1 MSEAVS
7 GSRAAPAAAAAA
19 CFTGGILLGARS
31 VTGSV
36 GSAALAGCC
45 LLLLVCRSV
54 RGSRG
59 AASLAAFVL
68 LWASLGFVQARLRIV
83 VPAITARDSFAHLDP
98 RRDRAVRIEGVL
110 TDFWSGS
117 PPHVTGRLRA
127 ERLWIHG
134 RPRPFSAEVFLFVA
148 GDLSPERVAD
158 RGDRV
163 LTVGHLIPEDLPASE
178 RDVSMPWP
186 QYRLSIK
193 STMLID
199 RSGWTLMSWL
209 TLPNRWLYARLPAAG
224 SLGKAFDRDVRGPL
238 AALLLG
244 RTSELERGMVARYRR
259 GGLYHMLVVSGL
271 HVALACGLAMLG
283 LRALRV
289 RGKVRDAVFLAIVFL
304 FVLVGGGH
312 PPAVRAGTV
321 FGLHRA
327 TRLLERPMTNLQAI
341 GFSGLILFGFDPVQV
356 YSIGTVLTFAAVLGI
371 ALLTAL
377 IRARLPERPCE
388 LFSGLAAAFAAQS
401 ATAPILLWRFNV
413 VAAGAWLTAPLAIP
427 LLGGMIA
434 LGAGLLFFYAAGS
447 APQPLVDL
455 FALGA
460 RAMEF
465 LAERAAGAAFLR
477 PTPPLPA
484 VLAVSAL
491 TAAGAF
497 APRRLRAAAFLCAGV
512 LFLVLALRPGPA
524 GPSRGFRLE
533 ALDVGQG
540 DALLLRWGRHAI
552 LVDGGGPFDLDRR
565 DFGRTRLLP
574 KLLDRG
580 VTSLDAAVLTHPHPD
595 HALGLFVVLE
605 DLPVRE
611 FWRSSGEDESDFFVE
626 LDVLAAGRGVPVR
639 VLEAGETIDRE
650 DARITVVHSGGPR
663 RKVDPIN
670 NQSLVF
676 LFERDGRSALLTGD
690 ASAATEEALLW
701 ERRVPRAD
709 LLKVGHH
716 GSRSS
721 TTTAF
726 LEAVCPRASLIS
738 CGRENRFGHP
748 APATLQTLAAARV
761 PVFRTDLSSDLRID
775 LLPDATRLW
784 SRGLR

>member
-1 MSEAVS
+1 MSEAVP
-7 GSRAAPAAAAAA
+7 GPRAAPAAAAAA
-19 CFTGGILLGARS
+19 FFTAGILLGARS
-31 VTGSV
+31 VTGSS
-36 GSAALAGCC
+36 GPTALAGCC
-45 LLLLVCRSV
+45 LLLLVCRSA
-54 RGSRG
+54 RNLSG
-59 AASLAAFVL
+59 AASLAAFAL
-68 LWASLGFVQARLRIV
+68 LWASLGFFQARVRIV
-83 VPAITARDSFAHLDP
+83 VPANTARASFAQLDP
-98 RRDRAVRIEGVL
+98 RRDRAIRIEGVL

-117 PPHVTGRLRA
+117 PPHVTGSLRA
-127 ERLWIHG
+127 ERLWIDG
-134 RPRPFSAEVFLFVA
+134 SARPFPADVFLFIA
-148 GDLSPERVAD
+148 GDLSPERVAE
-158 RGDRV
+158 RGDRI
-163 LTVGHLIPEDLPASE
+163 LAVGHLIPEDLPSST
-178 RDVSMPWP
+178 RDISMPWP

-193 STMLID
+193 SPLLIE
-199 RSGWTLMSWL
+199 RSGRTLMSWL
-209 TLPNRWLYARLPAAG
+209 TVPNRWLHARLPAAG
-224 SLGKAFDRDVRGPL
+224 SLGKTFDRDVRGPL
-238 AALLLG
+238 SALLLG
-244 RTSELERGMVARYRR
+244 RTSDLERGMVARYRR

-271 HVALACGLAMLG
+271 HVALACGLAMIC
-283 LRALRV
+283 LRVLRV

-304 FVLVGGGH
+304 FVVVGGGH

-321 FGLHRA
+321 FGIHRA
-327 TRLLERPMTNLQAI
+327 TRLLERPITNLQAI
-341 GFSGLILFGFDPVQV
+341 GFSGLILFGFDPAQV

-371 ALLTAL
+371 ALLTAP
-377 IRARLPERPCE
+377 IRVRLPERPRE

-401 ATAPILLWRFNV
+401 ATAPVLLWRFNI
-413 VAAGAWLTAPLAIP
+413 VAAGAWLTAPLTIP

-434 LGAGLLFFYAAGS
+434 LGAGLLFFYAAGW
-447 APQPLVDL
+447 APQPLIAL

-484 VLAVSAL
+484 ILLVCAL
-491 TAAGAF
+491 TSAGAF
-497 APRRLRAAAFLCAGV
+497 APRRLRAAAFLSAGV

-540 DALLLRWGRHAI
+540 DALLLRWHRHAI

-611 FWRSSGEDESDFFVE
+611 FWRSSGEDESDFFVD
-626 LDVLAAGRGVPVR
+626 LDVLASERGVPVR
-639 VLEAGETIDRE
+639 VLGAGETIDRE
-650 DARITVVHSGGPR
+650 GARITVVHSGGLR
-663 RKVDPIN
+663 RKVDAIN
-670 NQSLVF
+670 NQSLVL

-690 ASAATEEALLW
+690 ASAATEKALLW
-701 ERRVPRAD
+701 ERRVPPAD
-709 LLKVGHH
+709 ILKVGHH

-721 TTTAF
+721 TTAAF
-726 LEAVCPRASLIS
+726 LEAISPRAAVIS

-784 SRGLR
+784 SRGVR